1 MDYKLTLIKTYIP
14 MKNLLFAICCA
25 TTLLCA
31 CKQDHITPS
40 NGKKTETNAAA
51 GGTLRV
57 FDQILFYDGYAA
69 TVSEPVPEGVTR
81 VNNSKYVK
89 KLSKT
94 QLESLGDVLQ
104 MKVTIK
110 AACDN
115 YDRIAYAALALVKKN
130 AVYNDADAKHLEIGR
145 FITPFMNKNKK
156 PDEVP
161 YLFSVNNVA
170 AILKDPA
177 INADYDIYFELSV
190 FGVPYAANKEIAG
203 CAGRNDTF
211 FGTVDLISSTS
222 GKTGT
227 APAVALQPLF
237 FNQNINNYDNTDVA
251 GKTVKSIMVNL
262 AAEVKSARLYL
273 ITSNHGANSGGEEYS
288 RRDHFIYFDNTQ
300 KLTYKPGGKSCEPYR
315 PANTQGNGIY
325 GSSPKTEAQW
335 ASFSNWCPGDAIPIR
350 VIELGNLTAGNHTF
364 KIEVPDAVF
373 KDKQGYIPLS
383 VYLQGEK

>member
-1 MDYKLTLIKTYIP
+1 MKKLVYV
-14 MKNLLFAICCA
+14 LLSVSA
-25 TTLLCA
+25 LLGA
-31 CKQDHITPS
+31 CKQTEIAPAG
-40 NGKKTETNAAA
+40 GKSDNQTNAIAAA
-51 GGTLRV
+51 GGTSRI

-69 TVSEPVPEGVTR
+69 TVSEPVPEGITR
-81 VNNSKYVK
+81 VSNAKYVK
-89 KLSKT
+89 KLSSA
-94 QLESLGDVLQ
+94 QLQGLGNVLQ

-115 YDRIAYAALALVKKN
+115 YDRIAYVALAMVKKD
-130 AVYNDADAKHLEIGR
+130 AAYNDATAKHLEIGR
-145 FITPFMNKNKK
+145 FITPFMNKNKQ
-156 PDEVP
+156 PDQVP
-161 YLFSVNNVA
+161 YLFNIDNVA

-177 INADYDIYFELSV
+177 LNANYDIYLEFSI

-222 GKTGT
+222 GTPAT
-227 APAVALQPLF
+227 NPAVILEPLS

-251 GKTVKSIMVNL
+251 GKTVKSITVNL
-262 AAEVKSARLYL
+262 ATAVKSAKLYL
-273 ITSNHGANSGGEEYS
+273 ITSNHGANAGGEEYN
-288 RRDHFIYFDNTQ
+288 RRNHFIYFDNIQ

-315 PANTQGNGIY
+315 AVNTQGNGIY
-325 GSSPKTEAQW
+325 GSKPQTDAQW

-350 VIELGNLTAGNHTF
+350 VITLGDLTAGDHTF

>member
-1 MDYKLTLIKTYIP
+1 MKKLVYV
-14 MKNLLFAICCA
+14 LLSVSA
-25 TTLLCA
+25 LLGA
-31 CKQDHITPS
+31 CKQTEITPAG
-40 NGKKTETNAAA
+40 GKSDNQTNAIAA
-51 GGTLRV
+51 ADGTSRI

-69 TVSEPVPEGVTR
+69 TVSEPVPEGITR
-81 VNNSKYVK
+81 VSNAKYVK
-89 KLSKT
+89 KLSSA
-94 QLESLGDVLQ
+94 QLQGLGNVLQ

-115 YDRIAYAALALVKKN
+115 YDRIAYVALAMVKKD
-130 AVYNDADAKHLEIGR
+130 AAYNDVTAKHLEIGR
-145 FITPFMNKNKK
+145 FITPFMNKNKQ
-156 PDEVP
+156 PDQVP
-161 YLFSVNNVA
+161 YLFNIDNVA
-170 AILKDPA
+170 AILKDPTL
-177 INADYDIYFELSV
+177 NEKYDIYLEFSI

-222 GKTGT
+222 GTPAT
-227 APAVALQPLF
+227 NPAVILEPLS

-251 GKTVKSIMVNL
+251 GKTVKSITVNL
-262 AAEVKSARLYL
+262 ATAVKSAKLYL
-273 ITSNHGANSGGEEYS
+273 ITSNHGANAGGEEYN
-288 RRDHFIYFDNTQ
+288 RRNHFIYFDNIQ

-315 PANTQGNGIY
+315 AVNTQGNGIY
-325 GSSPKTEAQW
+325 GSKPQTDAQW

-350 VIELGNLTAGNHTF
+350 VITLGDLTAGDHTF

>member
-1 MDYKLTLIKTYIP
+1 M
-14 MKNLLFAICCA
+14 
-25 TTLLCA
+25 
-31 CKQDHITPS
+31 
-40 NGKKTETNAAA
+40 
-51 GGTLRV
+51 
-57 FDQILFYDGYAA
+57 LFYDGYAA
-69 TVSEPVPEGVTR
+69 TVSEPVPEGVIR

-89 KLSKT
+89 KLT
-94 QLESLGDVLQ
+94 AAQIESIGNVLQ

-115 YDRIAYAALALVKKN
+115 YDRIAYAGLALVKKN
-130 AVYNDADAKHLEIGR
+130 TTYSDADAKHLEIGR

-161 YLFSVNNVA
+161 YLFSINNVA
-170 AILKDPA
+170 SILKDA
-177 INADYDIYFELSV
+177 TINSDYDLYFELSV

-211 FGTVDLISSTS
+211 FGTVDLISTNS
-222 GKTGT
+222 GVT
-227 APAVALQPLF
+227 ATTPAVILEPMS

-251 GKTVKSIMVNL
+251 GKTVKSITVNL
-262 AAEVKSARLYL
+262 ATAVKSAKLYL
-273 ITSNHGANSGGEEYS
+273 ITSNHGANSGGEEYN
-288 RRDHFIYFDNTQ
+288 RRDHFIYFDNVQ

-315 PANTQGNGIY
+315 PVNTQGNGIY
-325 GSSPKTEAQW
+325 GPTPKTTAQW

-350 VIELGNLTAGNHTF
+350 VIDLGDLTAGSHTF

>member
-1 MDYKLTLIKTYIP
+1 MKKLVYV
-14 MKNLLFAICCA
+14 LLSVSA
-25 TTLLCA
+25 LLGA
-31 CKQDHITPS
+31 CKQTEITPAG
-40 NGKKTETNAAA
+40 GKSDNQTNAIAAA
-51 GGTLRV
+51 GGTSRI

-69 TVSEPVPEGVTR
+69 TVSEPVPEGITR
-81 VNNSKYVK
+81 VSNAKYVK
-89 KLSKT
+89 KLSSA
-94 QLESLGDVLQ
+94 QLQGLGNVLQ

-115 YDRIAYAALALVKKN
+115 YDRIAYVALAMVKKD
-130 AVYNDADAKHLEIGR
+130 AAYNDVTAKHLEIGR
-145 FITPFMNKNKK
+145 FITPFMNKNKQ
-156 PDEVP
+156 PDQVP
-161 YLFSVNNVA
+161 YLFNIDNVA
-170 AILKDPA
+170 AILKDPTL
-177 INADYDIYFELSV
+177 NEKYDIYLEFSI

-222 GKTGT
+222 GTPAT
-227 APAVALQPLF
+227 NPAVILEPLS

-251 GKTVKSIMVNL
+251 GKTVKSITVNL
-262 AAEVKSARLYL
+262 ATAVKSAKLYL
-273 ITSNHGANSGGEEYS
+273 ITSNHGANAGGEEYN
-288 RRDHFIYFDNTQ
+288 RRNHFIYFDNIQ

-315 PANTQGNGIY
+315 AVNTQGNGIY
-325 GSSPKTEAQW
+325 GSKPQTDAQW

-350 VIELGNLTAGNHTF
+350 VITLGDLTAGDHTF

>member
-1 MDYKLTLIKTYIP
+1 
-14 MKNLLFAICCA
+14 MKNLLFAICCVSI
-25 TTLLCA
+25 LLSS
-31 CKQDHITPS
+31 CKQNDIIPS
-40 NGKKTETNAAA
+40 GGKTTDSNAAT
-51 GGTLRV
+51 GGTLRI

-69 TVSEPVPEGVTR
+69 TVSEPVPEGVIR
-81 VNNSKYVK
+81 VSNSKYVK
-89 KLSKT
+89 KLST
-94 QLESLGDVLQ
+94 AQLESLGNVLQ

-115 YDRIAYAALALVKKN
+115 YDRIAYAAIALVKKN
-130 AVYNDADAKHLEIGR
+130 SVYNDADAKHLEIGR

-156 PDEVP
+156 PDEAP

-177 INADYDIYFELSV
+177 INADYDIYLELSV

-203 CAGRNDTF
+203 CAGRNDVF
-211 FGTVDLISSTS
+211 FGTVDLISSNS
-222 GKTGT
+222 GTAAT
-227 APAVALQPLF
+227 APAVALEPMS
-237 FNQNINNYDNTDVA
+237 FNQNINNYDNTDVT
-251 GKTVKSIMVNL
+251 GKTVKSITVNL
-262 AAEVKSARLYL
+262 ASAVKSAKLYL
-273 ITSNHGANSGGEEYS
+273 ITSNHGANSGGEEYN
-288 RRDHFIYFDNTQ
+288 RRDHFVYFDNTQ

-315 PANTQGNGIY
+315 PVNTQGNGIY
-325 GSSPKTEAQW
+325 GSSPKTDAQW

-350 VIELGNLTAGNHTF
+350 IIDLGNLTAGTHTF